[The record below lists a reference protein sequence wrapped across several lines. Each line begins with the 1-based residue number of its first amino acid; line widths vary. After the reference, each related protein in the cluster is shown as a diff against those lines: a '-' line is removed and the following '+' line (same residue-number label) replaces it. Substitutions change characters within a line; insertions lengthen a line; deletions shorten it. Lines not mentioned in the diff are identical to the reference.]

1 MEETEIREI
10 ADRYIRGI
18 DKFPRMFAGCA
29 SRLERY
35 ENGIIYLRIE
45 NTERAWP
52 SNYDLAIQKAHNWVR
67 GNVELK
73 DAKGFVVTMFKTT
86 FTGFAVPGVDIF
98 ANPDLIKQ
106 LVQLVKSS
114 RNEKK
119 ELITIYSGMF
129 AVGDV
134 TP

>member
-29 SRLERY
+29 SNLERY
-35 ENGIIYLRIE
+35 EDGIIYLRIE
-45 NTERAWP
+45 NTEKRFPSSHERALQ
-52 SNYDLAIQKAHNWVR
+52 YAHDWVR
-67 GNVELK
+67 FNEELK

-86 FTGFAVPGVDIF
+86 FTGCAVPGVDF
-98 ANPDLIKQ
+98 VDNLDMIKQ